1 MKQHVCLPY
10 SHCVSLYLI
19 MCNWTCAFFK
29 IMLSQ
34 NMIHEY
40 KGQEHLIFYVTMYVP
55 RCKTKLQSSLTLL
68 LKLKCFLP
76 LLFIFTNNRVE
87 NFVLL
92 LLELIL
98 HKYDLC
104 KPNARKTHVQKWL
117 LWQLCMFMHMPKVKI
132 WYCLLAILT
141 PRLQTFITWQ

>member
-40 KGQEHLIFYVTMYVP
+40 MEQEHLIFYVTMYVP

-87 NFVLL
+87 NLFCYYWSWFYISMIFINQMHARHMFKNGFFGNYVRSYICQRLR
-92 LLELIL
+92 
-98 HKYDLC
+98 YDTAFWPFRPLDF
-104 KPNARKTHVQKWL
+104 KRS
-117 LWQLCMFMHMPKVKI
+117 
-132 WYCLLAILT
+132 
-141 PRLQTFITWQ
+141 